1 MILSDHFLWSLERQ
15 NQIYHKF
22 LPSMVRLGL
31 CRDEFFC
38 LVIMPTDVLYCES
51 DRIDVI

>member
-1 MILSDHFLWSLERQ
+1 MEFGERQ

-31 CRDEFFC
+31 RGDDLFC
-38 LVIMPTDVLYCES
+38 LVIMPMDVLYCES
-51 DRIDVI
+51 ERIDVI